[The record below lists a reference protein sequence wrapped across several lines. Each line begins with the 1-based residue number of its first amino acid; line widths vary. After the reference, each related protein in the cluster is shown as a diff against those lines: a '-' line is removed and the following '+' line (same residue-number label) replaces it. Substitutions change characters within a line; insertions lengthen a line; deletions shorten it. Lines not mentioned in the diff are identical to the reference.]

1 MAGSIKGITV
11 EIGGNT
17 TKLGKALNDVNTQSR
32 NLQKELRGVNTLL
45 KYDPSNVVLI
55 KQKQDLLNTSIAG
68 TKEKLNKLKEAQV
81 QVQEQFDKGEITE
94 EQYRDFQREIVATEQ
109 KLKNLE
115 AEAKNFG
122 STVSASIISANEKL
136 KQFGTKTVE
145 AGKKMLP
152 VTAAVGALGAAG
164 VKTAADF
171 ESAMS
176 QVAATMGMTADE
188 INNGSKEYKKLEDAA
203 REMGATTMF
212 SASQAA
218 EALNYLALAGYDTER
233 SIATL
238 PTILN
243 VAASGGMEL
252 AAASDLVTDAMSA
265 LGDKAGTVEQFGDM
279 LAKTSQKSN
288 TSVAQLGE
296 AILTVG
302 GTAKT
307 LKGGMAEASTA
318 IGILSDNGIKASE
331 AGTALRNVILNL
343 AHPRNN
349 AAAGTMER
357 LGLSAW
363 DAEGNMRPL
372 NEVLIDLNR
381 SMAGMSSQEKS
392 SVLSTIFNKVDLKS
406 INALLANTV
415 ISTDEVSS
423 ALEKMG
429 INYQDVSGEVNS
441 LAAGFTETTDKA
453 TFVKDAMDK
462 LGVTT
467 EQANTL
473 YDAFTKS
480 LADGSRWDELNG
492 YINDAEGAASDMA
505 DTMQNNLNGQIT
517 ALKSAIEGILIS
529 IGNALLPTI
538 KKIVSALQNWAEWFN
553 GLSESSKNIIVVLG
567 LIAGAIGPLLLLL
580 GNFALKL
587 SGLID
592 LGIRM
597 APAFAKIGSSLKG
610 LFGIIAAHPIIAVI
624 TAIVAAVIYLWN
636 TNENFRNAVI
646 NIFNNVVDFISSCV
660 DNIVKFFTETVPN
673 ALQNMCTWFSNLPGT
688 IGTFLSNLISSIGQW
703 LSQLPYNIG
712 LWLGMAISTVINWGA
727 QMKSK
732 AVEIGSQFVT
742 NAINFIK
749 NLPSRVVTWL
759 VSTYS
764 KVTSWGSQMKSKATQ
779 VGSQFVTG
787 VVNFIK
793 NLPSRVATWFTSTV
807 SKAVSFASNF
817 ASKGRKAATDFSN
830 KLINGVKSIPSK
842 IASIGKSIVEGL
854 WRGISGAGSWLKN
867 KITGFANS
875 VVQGF
880 KDGFKINSP
889 AKVMIPIG
897 RGIDEGVGLGIE
909 DNADIPIESA
919 QKVIDGVVGVNF
931 ERSLNSTFASAPVQQ
946 VSSNSSSIKFPE
958 NCTFN
963 LVANGKTLA
972 SVTAP
977 FLDILNGERLDLTER
992 GLVMA

>member
-1 MAGSIKGITV
+1 M
-11 EIGGNT
+11 
-17 TKLGKALNDVNTQSR
+17 
-32 NLQKELRGVNTLL
+32 
-45 KYDPSNVVLI
+45 
-55 KQKQDLLNTSIAG
+55 
-68 TKEKLNKLKEAQV
+68 
-81 QVQEQFDKGEITE
+81 
-94 EQYRDFQREIVATEQ
+94 
-109 KLKNLE
+109 
-115 AEAKNFG
+115 
-122 STVSASIISANEKL
+122 
-136 KQFGTKTVE
+136 
-145 AGKKMLP
+145 
-152 VTAAVGALGAAG
+152 
-164 VKTAADF
+164 
-171 ESAMS
+171 
-176 QVAATMGMTADE
+176 
-188 INNGSKEYKKLEDAA
+188 
-203 REMGATTMF
+203 
-212 SASQAA
+212 
-218 EALNYLALAGYDTER
+218 
-233 SIATL
+233 
-238 PTILN
+238 
-243 VAASGGMEL
+243 
-252 AAASDLVTDAMSA
+252 DLVTDAMSA
-265 LGDKAGTVEQFGDM
+265 LGEKAGTVEEFADK
-279 LAKTSQKSN
+279 LARTSQKSN

-302 GTAKT
+302 GTAKS
-307 LKGGMAEASTA
+307 LAGGTSELNTA
-318 IGILSDNGIKASE
+318 LGILADNGVKASE
-331 AGTALRNVILNL
+331 GGTAIRNIILSL
-343 AHPRNN
+343 GSPTTD
-349 AAAGTMER
+349 AAVNKMEQ
-357 LGLSAW
+357 LGLSVY
-363 DAEGNMRPL
+363 DLDGNMRPL
-372 NEVLIDLNR
+372 NEIFKDLDS
-381 SMAGMSSQEKS
+381 SMSKLTDEQKTNA
-392 SVLSTIFNKVDLKS
+392 LNAIFNKTDLKS
-406 INALLANTV
+406 VNALLSNCG
-415 ISTDEVSS
+415 D
-423 ALEKMG
+423 
-429 INYQDVSGEVNS
+429 
-441 LAAGFTETTDKA
+441 
-453 TFVKDAMDK
+453 
-462 LGVTT
+462 
-467 EQANTL
+467 
-473 YDAFTKS
+473 
-480 LADGSRWDELNG
+480 RWDELSG
-492 YINDAEGAASDMA
+492 YINNAEGAASDMA
-505 DTMQNNLNGQIT
+505 GTMQNNLNGQIT
-517 ALKSAIEGILIS
+517 ALKSAIEGILIE

-538 KKIVSALQNWAEWFN
+538 KNIVTALQDWATWFSN
-553 GLSESSKNIIVVLG
+553 LSQGSKDMIIKLG
-567 LIAGAIGPLLLLL
+567 LIAGAIGPLLLLI
-580 GNFALKL
+580 GNLALKL
-587 SGLID
+587 NGLID
-592 LGIRM
+592 FGIRM

-749 NLPSRVVTWL
+749 NLPSRVATWL
-759 VSTYS
+759 VSTYA

-779 VGSQFVTG
+779 IGSQFVTG

-793 NLPSRVATWFTSTV
+793 NLPSRVGTWFASTV